1 MRVLLVED
9 DELLGEGI
17 RGGLAVKGCAVEWAR
32 DGRAGEAMLLEGGF
46 DALLLDLQLPHKSGM
61 TLLRELR
68 ERDTDMPVLILT
80 ARDAVADRI
89 AGLEAGADDYVVK
102 PFDLHELVA
111 RIRAVRRRSTPSER
125 IEHGGLVFDRTARTL
140 TREGAPVGLP
150 RRELLLVEAL
160 LENRGRVL
168 TTDRLHQKVYG
179 WDDSV
184 ESNAIAVHIH
194 NLRRK
199 LGRDVIRTV
208 RGLGYTIP
216 KDAP

>member
-1 MRVLLVED
+1 MRVLLIED

-32 DGRAGEAMLLEGGF
+32 DGREGETLLAEGDF
-46 DALLLDLQLPHKSGM
+46 DAILLDLQLPHKSGM

-68 ERDTDMPVLILT
+68 ERDAEIPVLILT
-80 ARDAVADRI
+80 ARDAVSDRV
-89 AGLEAGADDYVVK
+89 AGLEAGADDYIVK

-111 RIRAVRRRSTPSER
+111 RIRAVRRRTAVSER
-125 IEHGGLVFDRTARTL
+125 IEYGDLVFDRAARTL
-140 TREGAPVGLP
+140 TREGAPVDLP

-199 LGRDVIRTV
+199 LGRDLIRTV
-208 RGLGYTIP
+208 RGLGYTVP
-216 KDAP
+216 KTPS